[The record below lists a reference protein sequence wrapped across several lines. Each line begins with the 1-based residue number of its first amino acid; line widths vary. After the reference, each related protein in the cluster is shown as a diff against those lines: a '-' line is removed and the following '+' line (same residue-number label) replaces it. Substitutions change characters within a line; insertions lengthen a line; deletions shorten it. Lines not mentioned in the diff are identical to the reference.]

1 MTTLSRQT
9 NGRPKAPVRIVHLGI
24 GNFTRAH
31 QAWYTEHAADAD
43 QWGIAAFTGR
53 SAAIAETLRPSEGLY
68 QLCVATPEGDEV
80 EVISVLSE
88 VHAADDLDAW
98 RGYFADPQLAIV
110 TSTIT
115 EAGYLRNKD
124 GDLDTANPQ
133 LQADIAALKAN
144 PEAEVATGPA
154 KFVAGLLARRSAAEQ
169 DASHD
174 WLLTFCPCDNIPE
187 NGEMVQRIIS
197 QAAEQ
202 VDPSLVGWLGEH
214 VGFVTTM
221 VDRITPRTT
230 DEDRERVASETG
242 ITDPALVITEPFE
255 EWVLSG
261 EFKAGRP
268 AWETEGARFVDD
280 VVPHEARKLTLL
292 NGSHSLMAYA
302 GSIRGHET
310 VYDAITDEVVLGWVD
325 EFWDDA
331 VKHLELPAQE
341 LADYREALLGR
352 YRNPRIKHLLAQ
364 IAGDGSQKVLIRHVP
379 TIRASL
385 EQGEVAEGATRAVAA
400 WILHLR
406 GAGAPVT
413 DARRDEVLALV
424 QGDEEAS
431 VHRVLDHLGIDD
443 ERIAQVVSRQMA
455 ELQA

>member
-1 MTTLSRQT
+1 MTTLNRT
-9 NGRPKAPVRIVHLGI
+9 EHGRPKAPVRMIHLGI

-31 QAWYTEHAADAD
+31 QAWYTEHATDAD

-53 SAAIAETLRPSEGLY
+53 SPAIAETLAPSEGLY
-68 QLCVATPEGDEV
+68 QLCVAAPDGDQV
-80 EVISVLSE
+80 EVISCLSE
-88 VHAADDLDAW
+88 VHAADDLEAW
-98 RGYFADPQLAIV
+98 RGYFADPALAIV

-124 GDLDTANPQ
+124 GDLDLQNQT
-133 LQADIAALKAN
+133 LQADLAALKADST
-144 PEAEVATGPA
+144 AAVSTAPA
-154 KFVAGLLARRSAAEQ
+154 KFVAGLLARREAGGREI
-169 DASHD
+169 
-174 WLLTFCPCDNIPE
+174 TFCPCDNIPE
-187 NGEMVQRIIS
+187 NGPMVKHVIT

-202 VDPSLVGWLGEH
+202 VDPSLVEWIEQN
-214 VGFVTTM
+214 VGVVTTM

-230 DEDRERVASETG
+230 DEDRERVEQETG
-242 ITDPALVITEPFE
+242 IADPALVVTEPFA

-268 AWETEGARFVDD
+268 AWETKGARFVDD

-310 VYDAITDEVVLGWVD
+310 VYDAISDEVVLGWVN

-331 VKHLELPAQE
+331 VKHLELPAEE
-341 LADYREALLGR
+341 LAEYREALLGR

-379 TIRASL
+379 TIKAEL
-385 EQGEVAEGATRAVAA
+385 AQGGIAEGATRAVAA
-400 WILHLR
+400 WVLHLR
-406 GAGAPVT
+406 GVGAPVN
-413 DARRDEVLALV
+413 DARADEVTALV
-424 QGDEEAS
+424 AGDEQES
-431 VHRVLDHLGIDD
+431 VGKVLGYLGIED
-443 ERIAQVVSRQMA
+443 ERVAQTVLRQMV

>member
-1 MTTLSRQT
+1 MTTLTRST
-9 NGRPKAPVRIVHLGI
+9 AGRPKAPVRMVHLGI

-53 SAAIAETLRPSEGLY
+53 SPKIAETLAPSEGLY
-68 QLCVATPEGDEV
+68 QLCVADPSGDRV
-80 EVISVLSE
+80 EVISSLSE
-88 VHAADDLDAW
+88 VHAADDLGAW

-115 EAGYLRNKD
+115 EAGYLRDAQGNL
-124 GDLDTANPQ
+124 DLSNSQLTAD
-133 LQADIAALKAN
+133 LAALKED
-144 PEAEVATGPA
+144 PKATVSTAPA
-154 KFVAGLLARRSAAEQ
+154 KFVAGLLARRAAGAG
-169 DASHD
+169 D
-174 WLLTFCPCDNIPE
+174 LTFCPCDNIPE
-187 NGEMVQRIIS
+187 NGPMVKRIVS
-197 QAAEQ
+197 QAAQQ
-202 VDPSLVGWLGEH
+202 VDESLVDWIDEH
-214 VGFVTTM
+214 VGVVTTM

-230 DEDRERVASETG
+230 DEDQARVAQETG
-242 ITDPALVITEPFE
+242 VEDPALVVTEPFA

-268 AWETEGARFVDD
+268 AWETKGARFVDD
-280 VVPHEARKLTLL
+280 VRPHEARKLTLL

-310 VYDAITDEVVLGWVD
+310 VYDAISDPVVLGWVN

-331 VKHLELPAQE
+331 VRHLTLPAQE
-341 LADYREALLGR
+341 LADYREALLSR

-379 TIRASL
+379 TITAAL
-385 EQGEVAEGATRAVAA
+385 EDDQRVAEGVTRAVAA

-406 GAGAPVT
+406 GVGAPVN
-413 DARRDEVLALV
+413 DAHANELASLV
-424 QGDEEAS
+424 TGDEESS
-431 VHRVLDHLGIDD
+431 VHAVLGYLGIDD
-443 ERIAQVVSRQMA
+443 ERVAAVVSRQMA
-455 ELQA
+455 ELQG